1 MWHQVTGRQSF
12 VEVDCTDPLE
22 IAAEKLSGL
31 SWRMPIEA
39 RGKAEADPNLVRHIH
54 DLAALCQ
61 LIAKA
66 TDFPSLALQVLH
78 ADRDRGAQM
87 PYVQSLESLLALM

>member
-1 MWHQVTGRQSF
+1 MWHQATGRGSF
-12 VEVDCTDPLE
+12 VEVDCTDLLE
-22 IAAEKLSGL
+22 IASEKLSGL

-61 LIAKA
+61 LIAKSI
-66 TDFPSLALQVLH
+66 DFPNLARQVLSWCEDALCKALGESAR
-78 ADRDRGAQM
+78 ADGG
-87 PYVQSLESLLALM
+87 